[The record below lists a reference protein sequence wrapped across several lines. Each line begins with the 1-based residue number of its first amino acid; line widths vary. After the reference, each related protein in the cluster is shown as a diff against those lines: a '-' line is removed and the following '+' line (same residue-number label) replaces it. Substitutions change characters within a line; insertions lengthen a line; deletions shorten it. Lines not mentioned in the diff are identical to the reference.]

1 MKLAKFKLLTLLV
14 LTSPVLFA
22 QTLQEGVQAID
33 YDKFEQAK
41 NIFTH
46 LTQKE
51 PANGLNFYYL
61 GIAQINLFNP
71 AAARQAFN
79 SGIAADANQPA
90 NYAGLGRLLL
100 DEGKTTEARAQFDK
114 ALSISRDKSGRVK
127 DVNAVIVV
135 AAAMISSDNKLIDDA
150 IKLVDAAMEN
160 EKKPN
165 YDLLVVAGDVYLEK
179 NEAGKAA
186 SLYEKAIALQ
196 DKNPKA
202 YVRVSEIWLRVR
214 NAEATRTELE
224 RALNINKD
232 YAPALKAQAEYFYLT
247 RQFDK
252 AKATYEKYLSNSEAS
267 LANKQRFARMLFRAK
282 DYQNALQLIDEIF
295 AADKSDLYL
304 YRLKGYSMFE
314 LGNDEKDTILAP
326 KLIKGSIDALNTFL
340 DKIAADKVIGSDYE
354 YLGKA
359 YTKLGNDSL
368 AILNF
373 NKAVEVD
380 PSKVEL
386 YREAGLAFYKMKKME
401 EAAKFL
407 SLFVQSGKANL
418 VDYQIL
424 GLSSIY
430 SGQYAKG
437 DEAFAAIL
445 NQKADYADGYY
456 WRGVAN
462 ASLDPDYKQ
471 ETAKNNYEQF
481 IALAESTP
489 DKNKSKLISSYEY
502 MGSYYIY
509 KDQNKLAKEYYN
521 KILALDPNNKKAV
534 DVLKQIK

>member
-1 MKLAKFKLLTLLV
+1 MRLAKIKLLTLFV

-22 QTLQEGVQAID
+22 QTLQDGVQAID

-41 NIFTH
+41 SIFTQ

-51 PANGLNFYYL
+51 PTNGLNFYYL

-71 AAARQAFN
+71 TAAREAFTN
-79 SGIAADANQPA
+79 GVAADPNQAA

-100 DEGKTTEARAQFDK
+100 EEGKTAEARAQFDK
-114 ALSISRDKSGRVK
+114 ALSISRDKSGRIK

-135 AAAMISSDNKLIDDA
+135 AAAMIAPDNKLTDEA
-150 IKLVDAAMEN
+150 IKLVDVAIEN

-165 YDLLVVAGDVYLEK
+165 YDLLVIAGDVYLEK

-214 NAEATRTELE
+214 NAEATRTELD
-224 RALNINKD
+224 RAIAINPD
-232 YAPALKAQAEYFYLT
+232 YAPALKAQAEYYYLT

-252 AKATYEKYLSNSEAS
+252 AKSTYEKYLSNSEPS

-282 DYQNALQLIDEIF
+282 DYQNAVPVIDEIF
-295 AADKSDLYL
+295 TTDQSDIYL

-314 LGNDEKDTILAP
+314 LSTTEKDSLMVI
-326 KLIKGSIDALNTFL
+326 KLINGSIDAINTFIK
-340 DKIAADKVIGSDYE
+340 KIAADKVIGSDYE

-359 YTKLGNDSL
+359 YVKLGNDSL

-380 PSKVEL
+380 PTKIEL
-386 YREAGLAFYKMKKME
+386 YREAGMAFYKMKKMQ
-401 EAAKFL
+401 EASRFL
-407 SLFVQSGKANL
+407 TLLVSGGNATM

-430 SGQYAKG
+430 SGQYAQA
-437 DEAFAAIL
+437 DEAFATIL
-445 NQKADYADGYY
+445 TQKADYADGYY

-462 ASLDPDYKQ
+462 ASLDPEYKL
-471 ETAKNNYEQF
+471 ETAKTNYEQF
-481 IALAESTP
+481 IALAEATP
-489 DKNKSKLISSYEY
+489 DKNKTKLINSYEY

-509 KDQNKLAKEYYN
+509 KDQNKLAKEYFN
-521 KILALDPNNKKAV
+521 KILAIDPTNKKAM